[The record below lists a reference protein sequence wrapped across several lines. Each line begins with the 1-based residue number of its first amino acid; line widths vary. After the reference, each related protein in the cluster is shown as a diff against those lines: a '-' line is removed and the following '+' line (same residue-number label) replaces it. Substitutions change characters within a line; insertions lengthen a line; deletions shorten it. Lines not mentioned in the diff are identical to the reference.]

1 MDIVNEENECFCII
15 AYHFDEIQSSDQL
28 NPKFDGQAQADYRTS
43 HLFACINEKT
53 NIFDNK
59 CE

>member
-28 NPKFDGQAQADYRTS
+28 NPKFDGPAQADYRTS
-43 HLFACINEKT
+43 HLFACING
-53 NIFDNK
+53 D
-59 CE
+59 